1 MTKQKAKYTDLPPA
15 ARNFATRH
23 TAVWQAYE
31 TLGEAAAEA
40 GPLDARTRRLVKLA
54 LAIGAQ
60 AQGAAS
66 SHARRGKADGASLAD
81 MHHVAAL
88 AVTTLGLPAAVRAM
102 AWIDAALEKRPAR
115 QRKSGS

>member
-1 MTKQKAKYTDLPPA
+1 MKKPKPAAKTDLPPA

-23 TAVWQAYE
+23 AQIWAAYE
-31 TLGEAAAEA
+31 TLGAAAAKA

-66 SHARRGKADGASLAD
+66 SHARRAREEGASTAD
-81 MHHVAAL
+81 MYHVAAL

-102 AWIDAALEKRPAR
+102 AWIDGAIEQKPAKR
-115 QRKSGS
+115 KT

>member
-1 MTKQKAKYTDLPPA
+1 MAKNKSGRHSLPPA
-15 ARNFATRH
+15 AQTFARRH
-23 TAVWQAYE
+23 KDVWSAYE
-31 TLGEAAAEA
+31 MLGEAAAKS

-66 SHARRGKADGASLAD
+66 SHARRGKADGASRAD

-102 AWIDAALEKRPAR
+102 AWIDAALEK
-115 QRKSGS
+115 

>member
-1 MTKQKAKYTDLPPA
+1 MAKRPTPAVLPQA
-15 ARNFATRH
+15 ARNFARRH
-23 TAVWQAYE
+23 KAVWQAYE
-31 TLGEAAAEA
+31 TLGAAAAMA

-60 AQGAAS
+60 AQGAAK
-66 SHARRGKADGASLAD
+66 SHARRAKADGLSQAE

-102 AWIDAALEKRPAR
+102 AWMDEA
-115 QRKSGS
+115 SGNAGKKAKGK

>member
-1 MTKQKAKYTDLPPA
+1 MVMKVKSSKTKLPPA
-15 ARNFATRH
+15 ARNFAKRH
-23 TAVWQAYE
+23 QDVWATYE
-31 TLGEAAAEA
+31 KLGAAAAKA

-66 SHARRGKADGASLAD
+66 SHARRAKADGASVAD

-102 AWIDAALEKRPAR
+102 AWIDAALDGKPAD
-115 QRKSGS
+115 RKK

>member
-1 MTKQKAKYTDLPPA
+1 MKKLKSKTDKTALPPA
-15 ARNFATRH
+15 ARHFAKRH
-23 TAVWQAYE
+23 DAVWSAYE
-31 TLGEAAAEA
+31 TLGAAAAKA

-66 SHARRGKADGASLAD
+66 SHARRAREDGASLAD
-81 MHHVAAL
+81 MYHVAAL

-102 AWIDAALEKRPAR
+102 AWIDGALDAKAAKR
-115 QRKSGS
+115 KK

>member
-1 MTKQKAKYTDLPPA
+1 MKTPKKAKAGRTGLPPA
-15 ARNFATRH
+15 ARNFARRH
-23 TAVWQAYE
+23 AQIWASYE
-31 TLGEAAAEA
+31 SLGAAAAKA

-66 SHARRGKADGASLAD
+66 SHARRAAADGASTAD
-81 MHHVAAL
+81 MYHVAAL

-102 AWIDAALEKRPAR
+102 AWIDGALDRKPAKR
-115 QRKSGS
+115 KT

>member
-1 MTKQKAKYTDLPPA
+1 MRKAKSESKGASLPAA
-15 ARNFATRH
+15 ARNFASRH
-23 TAVWQAYE
+23 RAVWESYE
-31 TLGEAAAEA
+31 TLGEAAAKS

-102 AWIDAALEKRPAR
+102 AWIDAAIEPKTAKR
-115 QRKSGS
+115 KK